1 MLIIQILNY
10 IYIWKKKLKVVS
22 VWLLGLNIG
31 IKAFRIHNLV
41 LRLNSINVWEFL
53 NFLGTKSQILG
64 LKNRSDSSVFW
75 FSKSNSLFLR
85 KLWTLFN
92 SSSVNFGTILILT
105 LKNSVARTKNVKN
118 LQIVLMRYYRII
130 FLEKLIKTRFII
142 LENNSQSSLKNPIYS
157 TV

>member
-10 IYIWKKKLKVVS
+10 IYMKKKLKVVS

-41 LRLNSINVWEFL
+41 LRLNSINLWEFL
-53 NFLGTKSQILG
+53 NFLRTKSQILG

-92 SSSVNFGTILILT
+92 SSSVNFGTIFILT

-157 TV
+157 II

>member
-10 IYIWKKKLKVVS
+10 IYMKKKLKVVS

-41 LRLNSINVWEFL
+41 LRLNSINLWEFL
-53 NFLGTKSQILG
+53 NFLRTKSQILG

-130 FLEKLIKTRFII
+130 FLEKLIETRFII
-142 LENNSQSSLKNPIYS
+142 LENNWQSSLKNPIYS

>member
-1 MLIIQILNY
+1 MLIILILNY
-10 IYIWKKKLKVVS
+10 IYMKKKLKVVS

-41 LRLNSINVWEFL
+41 LRLNSINLWEFL
-53 NFLGTKSQILG
+53 NFLRTKSQILG

-130 FLEKLIKTRFII
+130 FLEKLIETRFII
-142 LENNSQSSLKNPIYS
+142 LENNWQSSLKNPIYS

>member
-10 IYIWKKKLKVVS
+10 IYMKKKLKVVS

-41 LRLNSINVWEFL
+41 LRLNSINLWEFL
-53 NFLGTKSQILG
+53 NFLRTKSQILG
-64 LKNRSDSSVFW
+64 LKYRSDSSVFW

-130 FLEKLIKTRFII
+130 FLEKLIETRFII
-142 LENNSQSSLKNPIYS
+142 LENNWQSSLKNPIYS

>member
-10 IYIWKKKLKVVS
+10 IYMKKKLKVVS

-31 IKAFRIHNLV
+31 IKAFRIHNLA
-41 LRLNSINVWEFL
+41 LRLNSINLWEFL
-53 NFLGTKSQILG
+53 NFLRTKSQILG

-92 SSSVNFGTILILT
+92 SSSVNFGTIFILT

-118 LQIVLMRYYRII
+118 LQIVLMRYYRIM

-157 TV
+157 II

>member
-10 IYIWKKKLKVVS
+10 IYMKKKLKVVS

-53 NFLGTKSQILG
+53 NFLGIKSQILG

-130 FLEKLIKTRFII
+130 FLEKLIETRFII
-142 LENNSQSSLKNPIYS
+142 LENNWQSSLKNPIYS

>member
-10 IYIWKKKLKVVS
+10 IYMKKKLKVVS

-92 SSSVNFGTILILT
+92 SSSVNFGTIFILT

-118 LQIVLMRYYRII
+118 LQIVLMRYYRTI
-130 FLEKLIKTRFII
+130 FLEKLIETRFII
-142 LENNSQSSLKNPIYS
+142 LENNWQSSLKNPIYS

>member
-10 IYIWKKKLKVVS
+10 IYMKKKLKVVS
-22 VWLLGLNIG
+22 VWLLGLTIG

-130 FLEKLIKTRFII
+130 FLEKLIETRFII
-142 LENNSQSSLKNPIYS
+142 LENNWQSSLKNPIYS

>member
-10 IYIWKKKLKVVS
+10 IYMKKKLKVVS

-64 LKNRSDSSVFW
+64 LKNRSNSSVFW

-92 SSSVNFGTILILT
+92 SSSVNFGTIFILT

>member
-10 IYIWKKKLKVVS
+10 IYMKKKLKVVS

-92 SSSVNFGTILILT
+92 SSSVNFGTIFILT

-130 FLEKLIKTRFII
+130 FLEKLIKTRFVI

>member
-10 IYIWKKKLKVVS
+10 IYMKKKLKVVS

-41 LRLNSINVWEFL
+41 LRLNSINLWEFL
-53 NFLGTKSQILG
+53 NFLRTKSQILG

-92 SSSVNFGTILILT
+92 SSSVNFGTIFILT

>member
-10 IYIWKKKLKVVS
+10 IYMKKKLKVVS

-64 LKNRSDSSVFW
+64 LKNRSNSSVFW

-130 FLEKLIKTRFII
+130 FLEKLIETRFII
-142 LENNSQSSLKNPIYS
+142 LENNWQSSLKNPIYS

>member
-10 IYIWKKKLKVVS
+10 IYMKKKLKVVS

-92 SSSVNFGTILILT
+92 SSSVNFGTIFILT

-130 FLEKLIKTRFII
+130 FLEKLIETRFII
-142 LENNSQSSLKNPIYS
+142 LENNWQSSLKNPIYS

>member
-10 IYIWKKKLKVVS
+10 IYMKKKLKVVS

-130 FLEKLIKTRFII
+130 FLEKLIETRFII
-142 LENNSQSSLKNPIYS
+142 LENNWQSSLKNPIYS

>member
-10 IYIWKKKLKVVS
+10 IYMKKNLKVVS

-75 FSKSNSLFLR
+75 FSKSNSLFLC

-92 SSSVNFGTILILT
+92 SSSVNFGTIFILT

-118 LQIVLMRYYRII
+118 LQIVLMRYYRTI
-130 FLEKLIKTRFII
+130 FLEKLIETRFII
-142 LENNSQSSLKNPIYS
+142 LENNWQNSLKNPIYS

>member
-10 IYIWKKKLKVVS
+10 IYMKKKLKVVS

-92 SSSVNFGTILILT
+92 SSSVNFGTIFILT

>member
-10 IYIWKKKLKVVS
+10 IYMKKKLKVVS
-22 VWLLGLNIG
+22 VWLLGLNIE

-92 SSSVNFGTILILT
+92 SSSVNFGTIFILT

-157 TV
+157 II

>member
-10 IYIWKKKLKVVS
+10 IYMKKKLKVVS

>member
-10 IYIWKKKLKVVS
+10 IYMKKKLKVVS

-118 LQIVLMRYYRII
+118 LQIVLIRYYRII

-142 LENNSQSSLKNPIYS
+142 LENNWQSSLKNPIYS
-157 TV
+157 II